1 MRKIRAEAAVE
12 EVPQTIT
19 KKEEKDIRKGMKEQ
33 ELQSKNEFFE
43 AVAGAS
49 VPVLK
54 TGHKDKMVT
63 LTPPE
68 KIRKLIDEVVEAKKE
83 EKEAKAAKETAEVD
97 VLDWMQIQQDADGF
111 SQNFQKSYRI
121 QGIKE
126 MVTYVSSDK
135 FSKINPDDIT
145 VLKEAFG
152 KKFEEMIQKK
162 LTITVLDSVIN
173 GPNCQE
179 LQTELLERIGKEN
192 FPKFF
197 KAETVY
203 LPADEFDRKLYSF
216 SKKIVEQVRNLVRQ
230 AKSSL
235 K

>member
-1 MRKIRAEAAVE
+1 MRKIRVE
-12 EVPQTIT
+12 EKQ
-19 KKEEKDIRKGMKEQ
+19 EEQPK
-33 ELQSKNEFFE
+33 LQSKNEFFE
-43 AVAGAS
+43 AVAGVA
-49 VPVLK
+49 VPVSK

-68 KIRKLIDEVVEAKKE
+68 KIRKLVDEVVEEKKN

-97 VLDWMQIQQDADGF
+97 VLEWMQIQQDADGF
-111 SQNFQKSYRI
+111 AQNFQKSYRI

-135 FSKINPDDIT
+135 FSKINPDDIA
-145 VLKEAFG
+145 VLKEALG

-162 LTITVLDSVIN
+162 LTITVLESVIN

-179 LQTELLERIGKEN
+179 LQTELLDRIGKEN

-216 SKKIVEQVRNLVRQ
+216 SKKIVEQVRNFVKQ